1 MIKIISKIVTTKAQ
15 NKNIENQIGF
25 FASSKFQQSWHLM
38 NMGWLM
44 MGWQGGFLKAPS
56 AIQWWK
62 WNENLPLVTLF
73 SL

>member
-44 MGWQGGFLKAPS
+44 MG
-56 AIQWWK
+56 
-62 WNENLPLVTLF
+62 
-73 SL
+73 